1 MTRYAGRSGPRQLS
15 DLPDPPDTNTA
26 GSPRRVRILATVLL
40 VAAAINSPARA
51 DEPVLD
57 FTVVRTDTLYD
68 LSHKIFVSP
77 AAWREVA
84 RINGLRNPDRITPGQ
99 VLRVPLR
106 LMRPTPINGRLV
118 SVTGDVRIGDS
129 AATVGAPLEEGQ
141 TVQTG
146 ESSSTV
152 IELADGSRLKLPP
165 SSLALL
171 AASRHYGARSAAST
185 TTRTLDAFA
194 SRSTATPRNT
204 QPGGLFAG
212 ALRVLRGSVEIIAT
226 KLQRAK
232 PFEVITPTAVVG
244 VRGTHYRV
252 GLIGDVG
259 ASTHAEVL
267 EGAVRFDTPISTLG
281 VDLTTG
287 LGAIAAPDTSGPIVV
302 TLLPTPDL
310 SDLPALF
317 DRPLARFS
325 LPPQTGAV
333 RVQVAADESFDKT
346 VRDQRF
352 ESSAEVR
359 IVDLEDGQ
367 WYLRVRRVDD
377 RGIEGYDSTRSFA
390 LKARPEP
397 ATLQSPRTD
406 STQSV
411 GTVNFSWLRNSGAPS
426 VRLQVA
432 EDIDFTRL
440 VIDRDNI
447 AESSSSVEINAAA
460 TYFWRLQSIR
470 SNGDHG
476 PFGDPQRLELRPTP
490 GSPIVQRALDGETL
504 HFQWNGRAQDRYR
517 LQLARDPGFKDVLRE
532 EDVDSPQWVQPVP
545 ENGGSYYFRYRTI
558 EPNGF
563 ISNYSRTVTFDVP
576 GDWRLFWKLLPFLLI
591 F

>member
-1 MTRYAGRSGPRQLS
+1 VRPETIAVR
-15 DLPDPPDTNTA
+15 LPCRD
-26 GSPRRVRILATVLL
+26 RVHVRARVLTTILLIA
-40 VAAAINSPARA
+40 VAVSSSARA
-51 DEPVLD
+51 DEPLLD
-57 FTVVRTDTLYD
+57 FTIVRADTLYD
-68 LSHKIFVSP
+68 LSHNVFASP
-77 AAWREVA
+77 SAWREIA

-99 VLRVPLR
+99 VLRIPLR
-106 LMRPTPINGRLV
+106 LMRPTLVNGRLV

-129 AATVGAPLEEGQ
+129 AAAVGALLEEGQ

-146 ESSSTV
+146 VSSSTV

-165 SSLALL
+165 SSLASL
-171 AASRHYGARSAAST
+171 AASRHYGGRPDAKTTVGALGTSANM
-185 TTRTLDAFA
+185 
-194 SRSTATPRNT
+194 STATPADI
-204 QPGGLFAG
+204 QPGGWFAG
-212 ALRVLRGSVEIIAT
+212 ALRILRGSVEVVAT

-232 PFEVITPTAVVG
+232 PLEVITPTAVVG

-252 GLIGDVG
+252 GLNDDVG

-267 EGAVRFDTPISTLG
+267 EGAVRFDVPVSSLG

-287 LGAIAAPDTSGPIVV
+287 LGAIAGPDTSGPVV
-302 TLLPTPDL
+302 VKLKPAPDL
-310 SDLPALF
+310 SDLPTLF
-317 DRPLARFS
+317 DRPVVRFS
-325 LPPQTGAV
+325 LTPEIGTV

-352 ESSAEVR
+352 ESRSEVR

-367 WYLRVRRVDD
+367 WYLRMRQVDD
-377 RGIEGYDSTRSFA
+377 RGIEGYDSTRSFV

-397 ATLQSPRTD
+397 AAPQSPRTG

-411 GTVNFSWLRNSGAPS
+411 GTVNFSWLQNSAAPS

-432 EDIDFTRL
+432 EDVEFTRL
-440 VIDRDNI
+440 VIDRDHV

-470 SNGDHG
+470 PNGDHG
-476 PFGDPQRLELRPTP
+476 PFGDSQRLELRPKP
-490 GSPIVQRALDGETL
+490 GLPTVQRAVDGNTF
-504 HFQWNGRAQDRYR
+504 HFQWTGRDRDRYR
-517 LQLARDPGFKDVLRE
+517 LQLARDPAFTDVIRE
-532 EDVDSPQWVQPVP
+532 ENVDSSQWVQPAP
-545 ENGGSYYFRYRTI
+545 ENAGSYYFRYRTI

-563 ISNYSRTVTFDVP
+563 ISNYSETVMFDVSKS
-576 GDWRLFWKLLPFLLI
+576 WKLLWTLLPFLLI

>member
-1 MTRYAGRSGPRQLS
+1 ML
-15 DLPDPPDTNTA
+15 
-26 GSPRRVRILATVLL
+26 LA
-40 VAAAINSPARA
+40 VAISSSARA
-51 DEPVLD
+51 DEPLLD
-57 FTVVRTDTLYD
+57 FTVVQADTLHD

-77 AAWREVA
+77 SAWREVA

-106 LMRPTPINGRLV
+106 LMRHTPINGRLV

-146 ESSSTV
+146 GSSSTV

-171 AASRHYGARSAAST
+171 AASRHYGARPAAPT
-185 TTRTLDAFA
+185 TAGALGAAAT
-194 SRSTATPRNT
+194 RSTAPPADI
-204 QPGGLFAG
+204 QSSGWFAG
-212 ALRVLRGSVEIIAT
+212 ALRVLRGSVEVIAT

-232 PFEVITPTAVVG
+232 PLEVITPTAVVG

-267 EGAVRFDTPISTLG
+267 EGAVRFDVSVSTLG

-287 LGAIAAPDTSGPIVV
+287 LGAIAGPDTSGPIVAA
-302 TLLPTPDL
+302 LPPAPDL
-310 SDLPALF
+310 SDLSAVF
-317 DRPLARFS
+317 DRPVVRFS
-325 LPPQTGAV
+325 LPPQNGAV

-346 VRDQRF
+346 IRDQRF
-352 ESSAEVR
+352 ESGAEVR

-397 ATLQSPRTD
+397 AAPQFPRTD

-411 GTVNFSWLRNSGAPS
+411 GTVKFSWLRNAGAPS

-432 EDIDFTRL
+432 EDVEFTRL

-447 AESSSSVEINAAA
+447 AESSSSVEINAAG

-470 SNGDHG
+470 PNGDHG
-476 PFGDPQRLELRPTP
+476 PFGDSQRLELRPTP
-490 GSPIVQRALDGETL
+490 GSPTAQRAADGATL
-504 HFQWNGRAQDRYR
+504 IFQWSGRDHDRYR
-517 LQLARDPGFKDVLRE
+517 LQLARDPAFTDVLRE
-532 EDVDSPQWVQPVP
+532 EDVDSSQWVRPMP
-545 ENGGSYYFRYRTI
+545 EDAGSYYFRYRTI
-558 EPNGF
+558 EPSGF
-563 ISNYSRTVTFDVP
+563 ISNYSETLMVDVP
-576 GDWRLFWKLLPFLLI
+576 KNWKFLWTILPFLLI
-591 F
+591 L